1 MLWQCQNFA
10 PSRSNV
16 FSEKVAVS
24 DNKEERFNIVP
35 KMHFFNVVAADSIS
49 IHILYNSLNRCLN

>member
-1 MLWQCQNFA
+1 MLWQCQDFA

-35 KMHFFNVVAADSIS
+35 KMHVVAADSIS